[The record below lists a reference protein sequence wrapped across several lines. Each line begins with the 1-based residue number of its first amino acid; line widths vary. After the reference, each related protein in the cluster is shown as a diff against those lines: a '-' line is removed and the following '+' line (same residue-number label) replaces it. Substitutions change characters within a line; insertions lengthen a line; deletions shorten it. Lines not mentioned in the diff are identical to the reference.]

1 MYERTRFEERYKKRG
16 TLGEKEN
23 IKTEMPETGGNGKGS
38 THYLRIFKALD
49 ETQPTI
55 LHT

>member
-1 MYERTRFEERYKKRG
+1 MKGQDLKRDIKREIHQ
-16 TLGEKEN
+16 EKEN